1 MRRAAADPDRPAVV
15 GPCGP
20 VSFGELAERARRRA
34 EALADSGVAAGQ
46 GVVCADE
53 DPSAVLVSLVAAD
66 LLGAAAI
73 VTEPAWP
80 DAVADAAVTAARAL
94 VDRHGKAAS
103 LVVFSSGSTG
113 LPHPIARTRRSWT
126 FSFPTFSALT
136 GIGADDTV
144 LIPGRLSGSLFLY
157 GALHALTMGAA
168 VHPLPTWSPGLAA
181 EAAASTTAV
190 HLVPTMLAGLVER
203 IDPAA
208 SRLRVAVCA
217 GAHLDQPVESAARSA
232 GVQVIDY
239 YGAAELSFVAIR
251 RPGLAPGRLRIF
263 PEVEA
268 DVRDG
273 VIWARSPYLA
283 LGVDQ
288 DAEGFASVGDH
299 GVHHDDGTLTVLGRG
314 DAAITSGGA
323 TIAPEAV
330 EGVLRTAPGV
340 QDVAVVGSPHPRL
353 GQVVVAV
360 VEVRPDHP
368 LSLPVLRSTATEQLP
383 PAQRP
388 RVWYAVDQLPRTGSG
403 KVARALV
410 GAGLRDGSLGAR
422 VLA

>member
-1 MRRAAADPDRPAVV
+1 MRRAAAEPDRPAVV

-20 VSFGELAERARRRA
+20 VSFGELAEGAQRRA
-34 EALADSGVAAGQ
+34 EALADSGVVAGQ
-46 GVVCADE
+46 GVVCADD

-80 DAVADAAVTAARAL
+80 DPVVDAAVAAARAL
-94 VDRHGKAAS
+94 VDRNGKAAS

-113 LPHPIARTRRSWT
+113 LPRPIARTRRSWT

-168 VHPLPTWSPGLAA
+168 VHLLPTWSVGPAA
-181 EAAASTTAV
+181 EAAVSATAV
-190 HLVPTMLAGLVER
+190 HLVPTMLASLVER

-217 GAHLDQPVESAARSA
+217 GAHLDQRVEAAARSA
-232 GVQVIDY
+232 GVQVVDY

-251 RPGLAPGRLRIF
+251 RPGLAPGRLRVF
-263 PEVEA
+263 PEVEV
-268 DVRDG
+268 DVREG

-288 DAEGFASVGDH
+288 DSEGFASVGDH
-299 GVHHDDGTLTVLGRG
+299 GVRHDDGTLTVLGRG

-330 EGVLRTAPGV
+330 EGVLRAAPGV
-340 QDVAVVGSPHPRL
+340 RDVAVVGSPHPRL

-368 LSLPVLRSTATEQLP
+368 LSLPALRSTATEQLP

-388 RVWYAVDQLPRTGSG
+388 RVWYAVDQLPRTGTG